1 VTATRRDDTAG
12 FPSLVRIGT
21 LPSCE
26 IVRFRPND
34 LEDREMAVTE
44 ARLDGRVLEE
54 YLALEYILLG
64 DLRDVLEEPADEE
77 SRKWLL
83 AILDALLDAMPRE
96 FELKCRGGGY
106 LCEVL
111 EQYPNWYPEVE
122 NLKEERGELYSHLR
136 RLQGCVRELFPADH
150 VAARVRRELHSWMK
164 SFIAHHRHERRLFMN
179 AFTMEVGCG
188 D

>member
-1 VTATRRDDTAG
+1 
-12 FPSLVRIGT
+12 
-21 LPSCE
+21 
-26 IVRFRPND
+26 
-34 LEDREMAVTE
+34 MAVSVP
-44 ARLDGRVLEE
+44 RLDGKVLEE

-64 DLRDVLEEPADEE
+64 DLRDVLEEPADDE

-83 AILDALLDAMPRE
+83 AILDALLDALPRE

-111 EQYPNWYPEVE
+111 EQYPNWHHEVE
-122 NLKEERGELYSHLR
+122 HLREERHELYSCLR
-136 RLQGCVRELFPADH
+136 RLQTCVREEFPSQH
-150 VAARVRRELHSWMK
+150 VAGRVRRELHLWMK
-164 SFIAHHRHERRLFMN
+164 AFIAHHRHERRLVMN